1 MFSWTSPKCI
11 GLVAHVQQDPDELR
25 SSTGSFDNS
34 YGGVKIC
41 DFSFTDLLHLQC
53 PTSLYGRTRNL
64 WIDSGGTPCSSS
76 QHTFEV
82 FAKPHISVRNLTKT
96 TPICVVVSHTHSLN
110 RRTVSKHTSVGF
122 GFSCP
127 QRRAPERVVVTTSLW
142 LVCPSVFTLKC
153 LPQWSVFRCISDA
166 FLCR

>member
-34 YGGVKIC
+34 YGGVKNC

-53 PTSLYGRTRNL
+53 PTPLYGRTRNL

-122 GFSCP
+122 MISYRIITIFWDLGLWDFCKNTSNSFSIGRFCW
-127 QRRAPERVVVTTSLW
+127 QYL
-142 LVCPSVFTLKC
+142 
-153 LPQWSVFRCISDA
+153 
-166 FLCR
+166 

>member
-1 MFSWTSPKCI
+1 MPLRGAPETSTRFQSSPCIWTSMFSWTSPKCI

-110 RRTVSKHTSVGF
+110 HRTVSKHTSVGF
-122 GFSCP
+122 TKRSKPCFPGKHT
-127 QRRAPERVVVTTSLW
+127 EN
-142 LVCPSVFTLKC
+142 
-153 LPQWSVFRCISDA
+153 
-166 FLCR
+166 